1 VELVVAVVEV
11 AAVVAVVWV
20 AAGEDAAGEVG
31 DDDPA
36 LEEDEPVWPEAVVAP
51 CALDP
56 LVDEG
61 VVVGDVAVAGG
72 VLDGGGLARSPLLFS
87 WLSISDCTLATWA
100 ATAAGVPPAP
110 SAGKAFSCFRSA
122 LSCAS
127 RVCDG
132 WAFRVTTSWSAIVV
146 VLQAGQL

>member
-1 VELVVAVVEV
+1 MELVVAVVVV
-11 AAVVAVVWV
+11 AAVVAVWV
-20 AAGEDAAGEVG
+20 AAGDDAAGELG

-36 LEEDEPVWPEAVVAP
+36 LEEDEPVWPEAVVEP
-51 CALDP
+51 CALEP
-56 LVDEG
+56 VVDEG

-87 WLSISDCTLATWA
+87 WVSISDCTLATWA

-110 SAGKAFSCFRSA
+110 SAGKAFSRFRSA
-122 LSCAS
+122 LSCPS
-127 RVCDG
+127 RACEG
-132 WAFRVTTSWSAIVV
+132 WAFKVTTSWSAIAV